1 MWLHQ
6 GMQAGQA
13 GDRAEARRCF
23 EYARAADPDNTEA
36 LLWLAWLAR
45 DREESLALFGRVL
58 TLDPDNERARAGARW
73 ARQPAQ
79 FPAQPAAACPEN
91 EPGAGERDV
100 PSLPKAIRA
109 APLRRASPPRSLFWP
124 VLGLLVAIA
133 LLIAAAWLAIPHLPI
148 AIPGITTMMPPVPLP
163 TGSSET
169 GASPSPSET
178 TGSRSGETG
187 TPSAPAPSTS
197 FPAATPT
204 P

>member
-6 GMQAGQA
+6 GMHAGQA

-23 EYARAADPDNTEA
+23 EYARAADPDNIEA

-58 TLDPDNERARAGARW
+58 TLDPGNERARAGARW
-73 ARQPAQ
+73 AREPAQ
-79 FPAQPAAACPEN
+79 FAAQRAAARQEN
-91 EPGAGERDV
+91 DPWAEEPYV
-100 PSLPKAIRA
+100 PSSRKAGRV
-109 APLRRASPPRSLFWP
+109 APMRRSRPPRSLFWP

-133 LLIAAAWLAIPHLPI
+133 LLVAAAWLAIPHLPI
-148 AIPGITTMMPPVPLP
+148 AIPGITTMMPPGPLP

-169 GASPSPSET
+169 GASPSPT